1 MKDNFSFLEYGSLET
16 ALQTNGN
23 VIKLLRS
30 VFPMHSIKND
40 VKFSTKNENLNENLP
55 PTDKFCRT
63 KLLLSLWQ
71 MVEENYPVPLKGT
84 LAERQGFTVLFF
96 LKIFLKVLKFH

>member
-1 MKDNFSFLEYGSLET
+1 MET
-16 ALQTNGN
+16 ALQTNGD

-30 VFPMHSIKND
+30 AFPVHLKNNNNE
-40 VKFSTKNENLNENLP
+40 KSMKNNSNENLP

-84 LAERQGFTVLFF
+84 LAER
-96 LKIFLKVLKFH
+96 

>member
-1 MKDNFSFLEYGSLET
+1 
-16 ALQTNGN
+16 
-23 VIKLLRS
+23 
-30 VFPMHSIKND
+30 MHSINNAE
-40 VKFSTKNENLNENLP
+40 KFPTKNNSDENLP

-84 LAERQGFTVLFF
+84 LAER
-96 LKIFLKVLKFH
+96 

>member
-1 MKDNFSFLEYGSLET
+1 MKFLGYGSLET

-30 VFPMHSIKND
+30 VFPHSINSN
-40 VKFSTKNENLNENLP
+40 VKFSTKNNSDGNLP

-84 LAERQGFTVLFF
+84 LAKRQDFVVTQTLIILCVAI
-96 LKIFLKVLKFH
+96 KS

>member
-1 MKDNFSFLEYGSLET
+1 MWYYDDNERQFLGYGSLET

-23 VIKLLRS
+23 VIRLLRS
-30 VFPMHSIKND
+30 VFPMCSTNND
-40 VKFSTKNENLNENLP
+40 EKFPTKNTSDGNLP
-55 PTDKFCRT
+55 STDKFCRT

-84 LAERQGFTVLFF
+84 LAERQGFAVT
-96 LKIFLKVLKFH
+96 

>member
-1 MKDNFSFLEYGSLET
+1 MNKIDNSHFSGYGSVET

-30 VFPMHSIKND
+30 VFPMHSASND
-40 VKFSTKNENLNENLP
+40 VKNALEHNINLP
-55 PTDKFCRT
+55 STDKFCRT
-63 KLLLSLWQ
+63 KLLLSLSQ

-84 LAERQGFTVLFF
+84 LAE
-96 LKIFLKVLKFH
+96 K

>member
-1 MKDNFSFLEYGSLET
+1 MNKRDNSHFSGYGSVET

-30 VFPMHSIKND
+30 VFPMHSTNND
-40 VKFSTKNENLNENLP
+40 VKNALEHNINLP
-55 PTDKFCRT
+55 STDKFCRT
-63 KLLLSLWQ
+63 KLLLSLSQ

-84 LAERQGFTVLFF
+84 LAE
-96 LKIFLKVLKFH
+96 K